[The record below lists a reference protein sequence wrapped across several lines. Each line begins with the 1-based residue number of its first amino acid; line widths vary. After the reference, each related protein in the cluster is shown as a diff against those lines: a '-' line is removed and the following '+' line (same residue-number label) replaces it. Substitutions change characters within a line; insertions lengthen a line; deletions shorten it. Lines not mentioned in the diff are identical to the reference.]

1 MKTGHLTEAETVD
14 AAWGESGSPETGA
27 HLAGCSLCAERVA
40 AIRAAGALVEEDEQ
54 PDPGEV
60 FWRAQLTRT
69 MARIED
75 DARARRR
82 TRKARAIWSLAA
94 AATLLLA
101 TTIAIRGTYAPRVA
115 SPLPAWAPLA
125 AEEEDPGFGLVA
137 ELVPAAEEISPEDEM
152 SASAI
157 AVEELTAEE
166 QRTLMDAL
174 RVELGR
180 ES

>member
-1 MKTGHLTEAETVD
+1 MSTGHLTEAQAVD
-14 AAWGESGSPETGA
+14 AAWGESGSPGTGA

-40 AIRAAGALVEEDEQ
+40 AIRAGRALCAEDER

-60 FWRAQLTRT
+60 FWRAQLRRT

-75 DARARRR
+75 DAFVRRR
-82 TRKARAIWSLAA
+82 KRKARALWSLAA

-101 TTIAIRGTYAPRVA
+101 TTIVIRGTYAPPVA
-115 SPLPAWAPLA
+115 APLPAWTPLA
-125 AEEEDPGFGLVA
+125 AEDEDPGFGLVA
-137 ELVPAAEEISPEDEM
+137 ELVPAAEEVSPEDEV

-174 RVELGR
+174 RAELGR